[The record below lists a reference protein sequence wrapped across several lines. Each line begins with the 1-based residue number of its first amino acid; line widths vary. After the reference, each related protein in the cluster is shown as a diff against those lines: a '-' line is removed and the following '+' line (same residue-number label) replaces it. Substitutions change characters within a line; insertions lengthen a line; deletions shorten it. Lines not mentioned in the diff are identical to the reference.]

1 MCFEAAAS
9 DIAKGSASWP
19 TVRSPEVSSTSM
31 RRRVGSLSAWK
42 TGVSSGASNSTMW
55 LNINSSFLNVNHF
68 VARIFRLASLTRF
81 YGVVSARR
89 PDAPRV
95 STSVPTDVDLLG
107 PRGRLEA
114 GPCDE
119 SGNVEPARRGE
130 ALERLE
136 QHLALLSERR
146 LRGGAS
152 FDRGRCAQSHGPAR
166 ARALDPGNATHRLR
180 EFGFAAV

>member
-55 LNINSSFLNVNHF
+55 LNIDSSFLNVNHLVELF
-68 VARIFRLASLTRF
+68 KLASLTRF
-81 YGVVSARR
+81 YCVVSARR
-89 PDAPRV
+89 PDAPPRERH
-95 STSVPTDVDLLG
+95 VPTDVDLLG

-130 ALERLE
+130 ALERLA

-180 EFGFAAV
+180 EFGFAGV